1 MVGTQPLNENHDLQ
15 TFDSGSEVL
24 DLWLKNKAGIA
35 ELTGTA
41 RTFVVLNNSEVV
53 GFYSLAAGVVLRSS
67 LPKPLRSG
75 MPNFPLPITLLA
87 RLAVSKKYQSQG
99 IGRALVSDAFQRSLV
114 AREQIGSLGMMV
126 EASSLDVITFYESI
140 GFVQSAN
147 FDRLLFFPFL
157 SHSPSEK

>member
-1 MVGTQPLNENHDLQ
+1 MVGTQPLSQNHNLES
-15 TFDSGSEVL
+15 FDSGSEAL

-41 RTFVVLNNSEVV
+41 RTFVLLMGSEVV

-75 MPNFPLPITLLA
+75 MPNFPVPVTLLA
-87 RLAVSKKYQSQG
+87 RLAVSKYYQGQG

-126 EASSLDVITFYESI
+126 EASAADVITFYESI
-140 GFVQSAN
+140 GFVRSVN
-147 FDRLLFFPFL
+147 FDRLLFMPFPG
-157 SHSPSEK
+157 